1 LTFLRESCKVRGM
14 KRQLFLLLVVTAL
27 FAVVAT
33 AADINGKWTG
43 TADLQGQTLERTFVF
58 KVDGTKLTGETS
70 SELLGKSTIEEGK
83 VDGDEI
89 SFVITASFQGNEVK
103 MNYKGKISGETIK
116 LSVDVGADHGDIVE
130 WKLKRA

>member
-1 LTFLRESCKVRGM
+1 MTFLRESPEDRGM

-33 AADINGKWTG
+33 AGDINGKWKG

-70 SELLGKSTIEEGK
+70 SELLGKSSIEEGK
-83 VDGDEI
+83 VDGDDI
-89 SFVITASFQGNEVK
+89 SFVITASFQGNELK
-103 MNYKGKISGETIK
+103 MNYKGKVNGDTIK
-116 LSVDVGADHGDIVE
+116 LSVDVGADFGGMVE
-130 WKLKRA
+130 WRLKRA